1 MYKFPPLSN
10 LNKLP
15 RYNNIPGGQTQLPS
29 FNSISK
35 GAAAVSS
42 SQSTNIALPSANQLL
57 SNTTNNVENKTV
69 LPPPPPPPAQPTVQP
84 QPQPQPQS
92 QMVPAPNTPS
102 VAVTNNINSNVTTE
116 QTATVTSSTPGAN
129 RSPTNEETVP
139 GSTPALATNDLSE
152 EQKNPNYKPL
162 NVKDALYYLDQ
173 VKLQFRNQTDVYNN
187 FLDIMKDFKSQK

>member
-15 RYNNIPGGQTQLPS
+15 RYNIPGSQTQLPS

-42 SQSTNIALPSANQLL
+42 SQSSNISLPSANELL
-57 SNTTNNVENKTV
+57 NNATNNVENKTI
-69 LPPPPPPPAQPTVQP
+69 LPPPPISQSQP
-84 QPQPQPQS
+84 QPIPVS
-92 QMVPAPNTPS
+92 NTPS
-102 VAVTNNINSNVTTE
+102 LAATTSINSNVTKE
-116 QTATVTSSTPGAN
+116 QTGTATASTSAVN
-129 RSPTNEETVP
+129 RLPTNDQTAPV
-139 GSTPALATNDLSE
+139 STLALATSDLTD